1 MNPGRKSPRSKGR
14 IDGKRRPEPTPVNAE
29 PPVDAEPPVASAPVE
44 TGRRG
49 AGAAVPALS
58 SEVVEAALYRA
69 AEGNLAAQA
78 TAYILTEEGSFVRR
92 AELYAMCLDWSDDG
106 RLAWVRWR
114 TLRELVTGPDSAYPD
129 GPLRTV
135 LLLCCSLHDDGPAP
149 LSRLAALDTTTA
161 RIVARGIHLATGA
174 LPLEQALGNTP

>member
-1 MNPGRKSPRSKGR
+1 MNAER
-14 IDGKRRPEPTPVNAE
+14 EPTRPGDRLDDGHRGD
-29 PPVDAEPPVASAPVE
+29 PTSVE
-44 TGRRG
+44 VGRRG

-58 SEVVEAALYRA
+58 SEVVEAALYRG
-69 AEGNLAAQA
+69 AEVNLAAQA

-106 RLAWVRWR
+106 RLAWVRWP
-114 TLRELVTGPDSAYPD
+114 TLRELVIAPESGYSH

-149 LSRLAALDTTTA
+149 LSHLSSLDTTTA
-161 RIVARGIHLATGA
+161 RIVARGIHIATGA
-174 LPLEQALGNTP
+174 LTLEQALGNTP

>member
-1 MNPGRKSPRSKGR
+1 MNAER
-14 IDGKRRPEPTPVNAE
+14 EPTPPAARPGDE
-29 PPVDAEPPVASAPVE
+29 HRRDAAPVDAEPRAESPPSE
-44 TGRRG
+44 IGRRG

-69 AEGNLAAQA
+69 AAEDLAAQA

-114 TLRELVTGPDSAYPD
+114 TLRELVTGPNSAYPH

-149 LSRLAALDTTTA
+149 LSQLASLDSTTA
-161 RIVARGIHLATGA
+161 RVVARGIHIATGA
-174 LPLEQALGNTP
+174 LPLEQALGHAP